1 MCVSAGARINEIVS
15 AARPCGAVYARPLCR
30 GDTVVGGGD
39 CLLNKRGAIETK
51 YRELWTYT

>member
-15 AARPCGAVYARPLCR
+15 AAARVERCARPLCR
-30 GDTVVGGGD
+30 GDTVGGGD
-39 CLLNKRGAIETK
+39 SLLNKRGAIETK